1 MEDIGSYI
9 RYYKIEYYD
18 PTLIPKRC
26 LNYYQGLAKRE
37 CFPCLNTFDAVVMLL
52 TLPLL

>member
-18 PTLIPKRC
+18 PTLIAKNC
-26 LNYYQGLAKRE
+26 LNYYQGLAKGE
-37 CFPCLNTFDAVVMLL
+37 YFPCLNSFDVVMLL
-52 TLPLL
+52 TLPPL